1 MSLHTIDLTAKLSN
15 AEMAA
20 ICAESNTKDPR
31 KAVARFFKQAVNAA
45 AVRAAYPRPHRP
57 NSATARALR
66 SKKRGGVVLRDR
78 ADVDKF
84 IASIPTRP

>member
-57 NSATARALR
+57 NAATARALR
-66 SKKRGGVVLRDR
+66 ARPSRNDKTFATTREFSAYLKKFVR
-78 ADVDKF
+78 
-84 IASIPTRP
+84 S